1 MPSTC
6 RARNPW
12 LRGFIALLFTADT
25 VTAACYY
32 PNGTDRNAGFSSD
45 IYYPINPGDDAS
57 MCCSQ
62 NGDQPRTDGLCTNSL
77 GTIVWRESCT
87 DKTWASPK
95 CIKLCAGTS
104 TDTHS
109 TPGTGRQMD
118 NDEKVMPCPDGSYC
132 CGDGALGYTCC
143 SEGRG
148 VFLRDGT
155 TQATNPSSTI
165 ASSSSSP
172 MTAGV
177 PAGTTTDAASS
188 RNPPTSPPS
197 PNVDGGAIA
206 GIVIGGLAG
215 IVLLLVASWLVLR
228 KRRKGQEAA
237 RNGMVSQ
244 QGYPPT
250 SPNPRWPNG
259 NYTNTKPQEVQG
271 SYAEDYKRSELH
283 AGPVSWTAGRSELDG
298 EQQYFPIVKRLDS
311 ANLDQDKSDGHR
323 Q

>member
-1 MPSTC
+1 MPPSY

-12 LRGFIALLFTADT
+12 LRGLIALLLVADT
-25 VTAACYY
+25 ATAACYY
-32 PNGTDRNAGFSSD
+32 PNGTDRNAGFSKD
-45 IYYPINPGDDAS
+45 IYTPINREDD
-57 MCCSQ
+57 
-62 NGDQPRTDGLCTNSL
+62 
-77 GTIVWRESCT
+77 
-87 DKTWASPK
+87 

-118 NDEKVMPCPDGSYC
+118 NDEKITPCSDGSYC
-132 CGDGALGYTCC
+132 CGDGAVGYTCC
-143 SEGRG
+143 NDGRG
-148 VFLRDGT
+148 VFLKDGT

-172 MTAGV
+172 TTAGV
-177 PAGTTTDAASS
+177 FASSTTDADSTLTPA
-188 RNPPTSPPS
+188 TSPPS
-197 PNVDGGAIA
+197 PNVDGAAIA

-215 IVLLLVASWLVLR
+215 ILLLFLVFWFLLL

-237 RNGMVSQ
+237 RNGMVPQ

-250 SPNPRWPNG
+250 SQHTS
-259 NYTNTKPQEVQG
+259 YTDTKPQEAQG
-271 SYAEDYKRSELH
+271 SYAGDYKRSELP

-298 EQQYFPIVKRLDS
+298 EQQYFPIAKQLDS
-311 ANLDQDKSDGHR
+311 ACLHHDRSDGQR